1 MSEKSLL
8 YLKRARALVNDA
20 AGYVEQG
27 SKTASM
33 ANDDLRESMMQE
45 LRGIRLALS
54 VMARQLTQFAATLN
68 RRIPKKRGQQ
78 QSF

>member
-1 MSEKSLL
+1 MSEESLL
-8 YLKRARALVNDA
+8 YLKRARTLVHDA

-54 VMARQLTQFAATLN
+54 VMARRLTQFATTVN

-78 QSF
+78 SF